1 MVEVYGVAYCRPTV
15 CSGPASNAA
24 RTRSAHLFCLM
35 PKREHWH
42 TPESENDGLFFRKMI
57 KKRPRASESAKSGLK
72 LALFSEI
79 LMSIGELL
87 V

>member
-1 MVEVYGVAYCRPTV
+1 
-15 CSGPASNAA
+15 
-24 RTRSAHLFCLM
+24 M